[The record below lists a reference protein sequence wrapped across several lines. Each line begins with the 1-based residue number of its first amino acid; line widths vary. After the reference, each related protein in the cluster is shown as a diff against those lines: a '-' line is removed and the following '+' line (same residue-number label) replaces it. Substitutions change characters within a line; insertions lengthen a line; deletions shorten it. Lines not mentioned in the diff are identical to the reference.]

1 MVLHAA
7 GRLGQAPRERQ
18 STWWPSWQSA
28 CEPALSTVPA
38 EQLVK
43 IMWEVRWAPLPAC
56 LPLPAYQQACS
67 PLCMARCMHAAV
79 CLPHCV
85 RCALPCGV
93 VSHGTVQPCVG
104 HARFMRGMAVGTTC
118 PQRSSCPAA

>member
-18 STWWPSWQSA
+18 ASWWPSWQSA

-43 IMWEVRWAPLPAC
+43 IMWEVRWAHLPAFARLPLLAFAFACLPAC
-56 LPLPAYQQACS
+56 RACS
-67 PLCMARCMHAAV
+67 A
-79 CLPHCV
+79 
-85 RCALPCGV
+85 
-93 VSHGTVQPCVG
+93 
-104 HARFMRGMAVGTTC
+104 
-118 PQRSSCPAA
+118 